1 MSIILSARHF
11 PCLTQRTIRVRHLAK
26 VLIVP
31 IEAAVSGYT
40 IALLDAFKLTF
51 LCEPRTYLEVGGN
64 GHIEMGLKY
73 LRNNHYSATAATR
86 PPADQCQ
93 VGHLLP
99 NF

>member
-40 IALLDAFKLTF
+40 IALLDAFKLTIV
-51 LCEPRTYLEVGGN
+51 LGGGWKWPYRN
-64 GHIEMGLKY
+64 GVKIPAKQSLFRHG
-73 LRNNHYSATAATR
+73 RDAATS
-86 PPADQCQ
+86 
-93 VGHLLP
+93 
-99 NF
+99 

>member
-51 LCEPRTYLEVGGN
+51 LCEVRGGWKWPYRN
-64 GHIEMGLKY
+64 GVKIPAKQSLFRHG
-73 LRNNHYSATAATR
+73 RDAATS
-86 PPADQCQ
+86 
-93 VGHLLP
+93 
-99 NF
+99 

>member
-51 LCEPRTYLEVGGN
+51 LCERTWRWV
-64 GHIEMGLKY
+64 EMAISKWG
-73 LRNNHYSATAATR
+73 
-86 PPADQCQ
+86 
-93 VGHLLP
+93 
-99 NF
+99 